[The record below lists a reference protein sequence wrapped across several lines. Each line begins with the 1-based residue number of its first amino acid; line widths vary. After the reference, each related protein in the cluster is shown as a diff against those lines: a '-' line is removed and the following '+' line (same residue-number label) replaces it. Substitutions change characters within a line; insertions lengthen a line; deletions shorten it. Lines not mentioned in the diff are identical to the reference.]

1 MEEKRIDIKTATAD
15 GQPVRRNFRSDF
27 DMLLEMRDPATGDL
41 IGWPECDWRA
51 RFYTRTPSNA
61 YEASCIGGRYVNCFI
76 DEGRLHVV
84 FDSHRLEAG
93 WLTVKFEWELPNG
106 IYPDGFQ
113 HVCDPVKLNVELVRG
128 RGDDITPIEA
138 QMLLPYIKG
147 EPFRFEDF
155 TAEQLEALRGP
166 KGEQGERGEQ
176 GPKGDPGPQGEQGE
190 PGPQGERGDTGPQG
204 ERGHKGDKGDPFTY
218 SDLTNEQKTE
228 LMSLVAESKEDA
240 FTLSDDLVMSPERQL
255 SVTDKAKRV
264 VFIDRWNALVSP
276 AVGHNSKTGLFSCN
290 GLTDITYEEAIK
302 IEAYGKVILD
312 SACYANNGVAIRTNL
327 PPKGYST
334 MAPGNVANL
343 FYNQAELEVANVSS
357 YQERNVDWT
366 RKQAFGITVPNNY
379 IAGMFGRC
387 RKLHTI
393 LGGLS
398 CVNRTTPITGVFAEC
413 YELRNLSI
421 FNLHTNLEIKDSP
434 LLSHASVKC
443 IIDER
448 RDTNAITVTV
458 HPDVY
463 AKLTDPNNTEW
474 HALLLAAVARN
485 ISFATV

>member
-1 MEEKRIDIKTATAD
+1 
-15 GQPVRRNFRSDF
+15 
-27 DMLLEMRDPATGDL
+27 
-41 IGWPECDWRA
+41 
-51 RFYTRTPSNA
+51 
-61 YEASCIGGRYVNCFI
+61 
-76 DEGRLHVV
+76 
-84 FDSHRLEAG
+84 
-93 WLTVKFEWELPNG
+93 
-106 IYPDGFQ
+106 
-113 HVCDPVKLNVELVRG
+113 
-128 RGDDITPIEA
+128 
-138 QMLLPYIKG
+138 
-147 EPFRFEDF
+147 
-155 TAEQLEALRGP
+155 
-166 KGEQGERGEQ
+166 
-176 GPKGDPGPQGEQGE
+176 
-190 PGPQGERGDTGPQG
+190 
-204 ERGHKGDKGDPFTY
+204 
-218 SDLTNEQKTE
+218 
-228 LMSLVAESKEDA
+228 MSLVAESKEDA
-240 FTLSDDLVMSPERQL
+240 FTLSDDLGMSPERQM
-255 SVTDKAKRV
+255 SVTDKAKRS

-276 AVGHNSKTGLFSCN
+276 AVGHNSKTGLFACN

-302 IEAYGKVILD
+302 IESYGKVLLD

-357 YQERNVDWT
+357 YHERNVDWT

-379 IAGMFGRC
+379 IVGMFGRC
-387 RKLHTI
+387 RKLHSI
-393 LGGLS
+393 IGGLS

-463 AKLTDPNNTEW
+463 AKLTDPDNTEW
-474 HALLLAAVARN
+474 HALLIAAVARN